1 MLREH
6 DGPSMALLVRTD
18 LNLSSGK
25 VAVQC
30 AHAAGN
36 CALIARK
43 SEPRIMERW
52 QANGARKICLAI
64 EDVSEIK
71 SIMAKAKSAGL
82 IAYLGSHM
90 EELPWLAIQ
99 PLAAASSA
107 LKLALLLV

>member
-30 AHAAGN
+30 AHAAVN

-52 QANGARKICLAI
+52 QVNGARKICLGI
-64 EDVSEIK
+64 EDVSAIK

-82 IAYLGSHM
+82 IAYLVKDLSLIH
-90 EELPWLAIQ
+90 I
-99 PLAAASSA
+99 
-107 LKLALLLV
+107 